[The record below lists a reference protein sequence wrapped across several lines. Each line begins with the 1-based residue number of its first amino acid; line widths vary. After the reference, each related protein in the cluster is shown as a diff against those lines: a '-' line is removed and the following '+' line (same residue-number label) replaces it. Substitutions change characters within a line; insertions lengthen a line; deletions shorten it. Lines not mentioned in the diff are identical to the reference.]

1 MQWSLFYLYYFQIN
15 GHEEVYLQEEKKQKV
30 VYDPLIEIINYYAS
44 KKSDTAIAKA
54 PVSSSV
60 EERLKHRIIDGE
72 KQGLEDDLKLALQ
85 RYKPLDII
93 NTLLLDGM
101 KVVGELFGKGEMQLP
116 FVLQSAEV
124 MKVAVAYLEPLMEKA
139 GSTQKG
145 TMVLAT
151 VKGDVHDIGKNLV
164 DIILTNNGY
173 KVVNLGIKCPVDV
186 MLHAAEQ
193 HKADAIGMSGLL
205 VKSTMIMKENLEVM
219 AERELK
225 VPVLLGGAALTRRY
239 VEEDLRAVYD
249 APLFYCED
257 AFSGLRVMENL
268 MSGVKMEM
276 KTADDNLALPAT
288 TIQEA
293 IKRIRIVRHQ
303 WNKALEYISDE
314 NFVRP
319 KSIGQWSVHDIIA
332 HFIESEYFQ
341 ITRLTHLVKK
351 ELSKIYLVTG
361 DTENR
366 MNAEAVEKYK
376 TYPRMELMDIWNEA
390 QAGLIQQVS
399 SLQPEHLN
407 IIISGVSVSEM
418 IADSS
423 FAHEYAHLRK
433 VQSWIRESQKSDK
446 TKTPVLIRRST
457 VATNGDIPKPPF
469 WGSRIIDSITL
480 NEVYPYINE
489 IALFRGQ
496 WQFTRGKMSVAEY
509 DVFVTEKV
517 LPIFER
523 WKSRSIAENLLVPK
537 IVYGYYPCQSD
548 GDDLIVYQDDLKTE
562 KLRFTFPRQPDGNY
576 YCISDFFASTDSGR
590 MDVFGC
596 MLVTVGLQASEF
608 SAKLFEANNYSDY
621 LYFHGLS
628 VETAEALAEYW
639 HRQIRSELGFS
650 HHDNKEIKKLF
661 QQKYRGSRY
670 SFGYPACPYLEDQA
684 KLFDLLEPE
693 RIGVSLTEEFH
704 LVPEQSTSAIIVHH
718 PEAKY
723 FTVK

>member
-1 MQWSLFYLYYFQIN
+1 M
-15 GHEEVYLQEEKKQKV
+15 QEEKKQKA

-44 KKSDTAIAKA
+44 KKSDTAKTKA

-60 EERLKHRIIDGE
+60 EERLKNRIIDGE
-72 KQGLEDDLKLALQ
+72 KKGLEDDLKLALQ
-85 RYKPLDII
+85 KYEPLDII
-93 NTLLLDGM
+93 NTILLDGM
-101 KVVGELFGKGEMQLP
+101 KVVGELFGNGEMQLP

-173 KVVNLGIKCPVDV
+173 KVINLGIKCPVDV
-186 MLHAAEQ
+186 MLHAVEE

-219 AERELK
+219 AERDLK

-257 AFSGLRVMENL
+257 AFSGLHVMENL
-268 MSGVKMEM
+268 MSGLKVEM
-276 KTADDNLALPAT
+276 KTADDTLAVPAT
-288 TIQEA
+288 TIQET
-293 IKRIRIVRHQ
+293 IKRVRIVRHQ

-314 NFVRP
+314 DFEKP
-319 KSIGQWSVHDIIA
+319 KVFGQWSVHDMIA

-341 ITRLTHLVKK
+341 ITRLRHIVKN
-351 ELSKIYLVTG
+351 ELSKVYLVTG
-361 DTENR
+361 EVENR

-376 TYPRMELMDIWNEA
+376 AHPRIELMDIWNEA
-390 QAGLIQQVS
+390 QSGLIQQIS
-399 SLQPEHLN
+399 SLQPEQLS
-407 IIISGVSVSEM
+407 IIVSGVSVSEM

-433 VQSWIRESQKSDK
+433 VQSWIRETQKPEK
-446 TKTPVLIRRST
+446 IKAPMVMQRSK
-457 VATNGDIPKPPF
+457 VAANADIPTPPF
-469 WGSRIIDSITL
+469 WGSKIVDPIKL
-480 NEVYPYINE
+480 NDIYPYINE

-496 WQFTRGKMSVAEY
+496 WQFTRGKMSGSEY
-509 DVFVTEKV
+509 DILVKEKV
-517 LPIFER
+517 LPVFEH
-523 WKSRSIAENLLVPK
+523 WKSRSAAENLLIPK
-537 IVYGYYPCQSD
+537 VVYGYYPCHSE
-548 GDDLIVYQDDLKTE
+548 GDDLILYHDDLKTE
-562 KLRFTFPRQPDGNY
+562 KVRFTFPRQQAGTY
-576 YCISDFFASTDSGR
+576 YCISDFFASKDSGR
-590 MDVFGC
+590 MDVFSC

-650 HHDNKEIKKLF
+650 QDDNPEIKKLF

-693 RIGVSLTEEFH
+693 RIGVLLTEEFH

-723 FTVK
+723 FNVK

>member
-1 MQWSLFYLYYFQIN
+1 M
-15 GHEEVYLQEEKKQKV
+15 QEEKKQKV
-30 VYDPLIEIINYYAS
+30 VYDPLIEIINYYAG
-44 KKSDTAIAKA
+44 KKSDTAKSKA

-60 EERLKHRIIDGE
+60 EDRLKNRIIDGE
-72 KQGLEDDLKLALQ
+72 KQGLEDDLKLALE

-93 NTLLLDGM
+93 NSILLGGM

-173 KVVNLGIKCPVDV
+173 KVINLGIKCPVDV
-186 MLHAAEQ
+186 MLHAVEE

-219 AERELK
+219 AERDLK
-225 VPVLLGGAALTRRY
+225 IPVLLGGAALTRRY

-268 MSGVKMEM
+268 MSGDKGEM
-276 KTADDNLALPAT
+276 KTAEDVLALPAAT
-288 TIQEA
+288 VQET

-314 NFVRP
+314 EFE
-319 KSIGQWSVHDIIA
+319 KSKTFGNWSVRDFIA
-332 HFIESEYFQ
+332 HFIEWEY
-341 ITRLTHLVKK
+341 ILIARLRHAVNN
-351 ELSKIYLVTG
+351 ELSKLKQFSDEET
-361 DTENR
+361 DHTNT
-366 MNAEAVEKYK
+366 EAVKKYK
-376 TYPRMELMDIWNEA
+376 SYPRMELIDLWNEA
-390 QAGLIQQVS
+390 QSGLIQQIT
-399 SLQPEHLN
+399 SLLPEHFAIL
-407 IIISGVSVSEM
+407 IGQGTVSDM
-418 IADSS
+418 IAESS
-423 FAHEYAHLRK
+423 FAHEYVHLHK
-433 VQSWIRESQKSDK
+433 VQAWIIENQKLDK
-446 TKTPVLIRRST
+446 TKVPRVKRRSK
-457 VATNGDIPKPPF
+457 VAINVDIPQAPF
-469 WGSRIIDSITL
+469 FGSKIIDSVSL
-480 NEVYPYINE
+480 NDIYPYINE

-509 DVFVTEKV
+509 EAFVKEKV
-517 LPIFER
+517 QPVFEQ
-523 WKSRSIAENLLVPK
+523 WKFRSVSENLLIPK

-548 GDDLIVYQDDLKTE
+548 GDDLILYQDDQKTE
-562 KLRFTFPRQPDGNY
+562 KMRFTFPRQSEGNY
-576 YCISDFFASTDSGR
+576 YCISDFFASNDSGR

-650 HHDNKEIKKLF
+650 HDDNQEIKKLF

-684 KLFDLLEPE
+684 KLFELLEPE

-723 FTVK
+723 FNIK